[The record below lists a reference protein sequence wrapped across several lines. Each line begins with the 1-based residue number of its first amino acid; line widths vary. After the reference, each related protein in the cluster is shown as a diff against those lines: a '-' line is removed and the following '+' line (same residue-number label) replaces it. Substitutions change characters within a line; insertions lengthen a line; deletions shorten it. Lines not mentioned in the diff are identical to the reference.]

1 MKSSALILIVG
12 LLQQTQTCASIH
24 KIKASQRLIE
34 PQPQSEVAI
43 PSRIIINYVSKYF
56 RKSDMFVKIQL
67 SSINTHQNRLQLELI
82 ETVMRH
88 EKLSSFTFELDNS
101 NVDDEV
107 EHRLAREGLKTVQR
121 KPFNLFVFD
130 SFESFR

>member
-1 MKSSALILIVG
+1 MKSSALLLFVG
-12 LLQQTQTCASIH
+12 LLHQHRLCASIH
-24 KIKASQRLIE
+24 RSMARQRLIE
-34 PQPQSEVAI
+34 PQPQSEVAV

-67 SSINTHQNRLQLELI
+67 SSINTDQNRIQLELI

-88 EKLSSFTFELDNS
+88 EKLSDFTFVLDNS

-121 KPFNLFVFD
+121 KPFNLFVID
-130 SFESFR
+130 SLESFR